1 MTPEQKRLVQQSF
14 IKVVP
19 ISDLAAALFYAK
31 LFTLDPSLKPLF
43 QSEMSEQGK
52 KLMRM
57 IGMAVNG
64 LDNLDKLVP
73 AVEDLGRKHVPY
85 GVKAEHYDTV
95 GTALLDTLEEG
106 LGSEFTPAV
115 KDAWA
120 AVYGVLASTMKRAA
134 YGAY

>member
-1 MTPEQKRLVQQSF
+1 MTPEQKKLVQHSF

-19 ISDLAAALFYAK
+19 IADQAAALFYAR
-31 LFTLDPSLKPLF
+31 LFALDPALKPLF
-43 QSEMSEQGK
+43 KSDLSEQGK

-73 AVEDLGRKHVPY
+73 AVEDLGRRHVPY

-95 GTALLDTLEEG
+95 GAALLYTLEEG
-106 LGSEFTPAV
+106 LGAEFTPAV
-115 KDAWA
+115 KDAWG

>member
-1 MTPEQKRLVQQSF
+1 MTPEQKNLVQKSF
-14 IKVVP
+14 VKVVP
-19 ISDLAAALFYAK
+19 IADQAAALFYAK
-31 LFTLDPSLKPLF
+31 LFMLDPSLKPLF
-43 QSEMSEQGK
+43 KGDMAEQGK

-73 AVEDLGRKHVPY
+73 VVEDLGRRHVPY

-95 GTALLDTLEEG
+95 GSALLYTLEEG
-106 LGSEFTPAV
+106 LGADFTPAI

-120 AVYGVLASTMKRAA
+120 AVYGVLASTMRRAA
-134 YGAY
+134 YGV

>member
-14 IKVVP
+14 IKVAP
-19 ISDLAAALFYAK
+19 IADQAAALFYAK

-43 QSEMSEQGK
+43 KGDMAEQGK

-73 AVEDLGRKHVPY
+73 VVEDLGRRHVPY
-85 GVKAEHYDTV
+85 GVKADHYDTV
-95 GTALLDTLEEG
+95 GAALLYTLQEG
-106 LGSEFTPAV
+106 LGSQFTPAV

>member
-14 IKVVP
+14 MKVAP
-19 ISDLAAALFYAK
+19 IADQAASVFYAK
-31 LFTLDPSLKPLF
+31 LFALDPTLEPLF
-43 QSEMSEQGK
+43 RSDMAEQEK

-73 AVEDLGRKHVPY
+73 VMEDLGRRHLPY
-85 GVKAEHYDTV
+85 GVKADHYDTV
-95 GTALLDTLEEG
+95 GAALLHALGEG

-115 KDAWA
+115 KEAWA